1 MNPIGKIIIGG
12 MLVIASIASIV
23 YSYLLKGGYLT
34 LFGFSIPNL
43 WTALLT
49 VVAGVV
55 PAFVCLIG
63 IFIVWLELDEL
74 KIEKE
79 LAAEEKKM
87 KKPRKGR

>member
-1 MNPIGKIIIGG
+1 MHPIGKIIIGAV
-12 MLVIASIASIV
+12 LVIASVASIV
-23 YSYLLKGGYLT
+23 HSACRGTDLF
-34 LFGFSIPNL
+34 LFGFRIPNL
-43 WTALLT
+43 WTSLLT

-74 KIEKE
+74 RIEKE